1 MITKGLEDYIEIIY
15 NKISN
20 GEDVKAVDIAHTLK
34 VSRPSVSEALI
45 RLADKDLII
54 YEGRKGIKI
63 TPLGKIEAQKVIKKH
78 EILSEFFCEI
88 LGIDEKTSGE
98 NACKIEHVISED
110 LFDRIMAFQEFC
122 NKDRDFIYKFKKG
135 YTKKKKK

>member
-15 NKISN
+15 NKISD
-20 GEDVKAVDIAHTLK
+20 GEDVKAVDIAHILN

-63 TPLGKIEAQKVIKKH
+63 TEKGRIEAEKVIKKH
-78 EILSEFFCEI
+78 KILSEFFCDI
-88 LGIDEKTSGE
+88 LGIDEIVSSE
-98 NACKIEHVISED
+98 NACKIEHVIDEIVTEKIKSFNAFCKTHDIAFKFRKKEN
-110 LFDRIMAFQEFC
+110 DR
-122 NKDRDFIYKFKKG
+122 
-135 YTKKKKK
+135 